1 MAACTMSA
9 SGAAT
14 STGVVART
22 AAGSALL
29 QSTERHAG
37 GGCSGS
43 ARTGVR
49 SVLCAASPSRRSLS
63 VVSCGIWGGCC
74 AARGSSRRSSLSS
87 GGGARGERGGGGGK
101 GSESSV
107 SRRGACY
114 SYGRRIARVRVYGLP
129 PASAGSFLCGSST
142 LTAENS
148 KDATWLRDALV
159 ACPRAAW
166 GEESRWRTRA
176 SASSDALSETSLS
189 ASDRVILAQSA
200 VTLKSRESEGGALVG
215 GEALQGALK
224 GSRLDVGS
232 RVGVRRPGEGLA
244 SAPVSRVIIRA
255 AGAEE
260 RERSVNG
267 EEGRDGG
274 APSRPRLRLRNPS
287 EADARVGAD
296 SGAGAAAVRRP
307 LKIDRSSLGISR
319 PGTGNRINPPQRSSG
334 AAVDGRRVEKVE
346 GGTAEGRGVHR
357 VGGLGAPDRANG
369 AREARVVER
378 PRPRPVDRPVRLD
391 RPTARSP
398 VRTREEEGLRQAGSG
413 GNVRLGGRFGEAQ
426 GGGARGLEGG
436 SADRPRRVLPR
447 GGMVDTRRVVESAAS
462 APPPSGGVSRKAPA
476 KGREDWRKK
485 NEGEGPR
492 RRSLVATRG
501 AKNDEDVDLEMEE
514 EVGEGVIP
522 DLGGLLGQKR
532 KGGGK
537 RKRTKADKARQR
549 AEAAKAAAP
558 VRVEIL
564 EVGKEGMAVAD
575 LAHHLAVNDSEV
587 VKTLFLKGVMSMVNQ
602 VLDEET
608 VKMVCQEYGVEII
621 TADEVSVGDLAKKR
635 ADFNIDDEGGDL
647 VDRPPVV
654 TIMGHVDH
662 GKAFSAMRARGA
674 RVTDIAII
682 VVAADDGVRPQTLE
696 AIAHAKAANVPIVIA
711 INKVDK
717 DDANPDRV
725 RQELS
730 GHGLMPEE
738 WGGDVPMVPVSAW
751 TGEGVELLLETV
763 VIVAE
768 TSLLDFIRKTKVAAG
783 EAGGITQSIGA
794 YRVSVEV
801 DGNAQ
806 TCVFLDTPGHELQE
820 LKANPNRKAKGTV
833 IEASLDKS
841 KGALAT
847 LLVQTGTVK
856 KGDVLLCS
864 EVFGKVLGLNDVP
877 VAGDEFEVVESEKE
891 ARERA
896 ELRALSARQERLA
909 ALAGEGKV
917 TLASFAASV
926 AGAAQSGDTQERQ
939 QLNVVLRVDA
949 QGSVEAIREALSVL
963 PQEAVGLRF
972 LMQAAGDVNGSDV
985 DLAAVSDAII
995 IAFNVGFQPGVEVLA
1010 ESKGVEIRQYKVIY
1024 ELVDDMR
1031 RAMEGLLDP
1040 IEVAMG
1046 LECGVGVEDFNEWVD
1061 GDIIEAYNLIKKAQ
1075 TLEGAAK
1082 VTTAAAAAVA
1092 AAAASNGGANS
1103 TSASS
1108 VGTKDGS
1115 A

>member
-768 TSLLDFIRKTKVAAG
+768 
-783 EAGGITQSIGA
+783 
-794 YRVSVEV
+794 
-801 DGNAQ
+801 
-806 TCVFLDTPGHELQE
+806 LQE